1 MRRIITT
8 AVLAVAAA
16 SVAVGP
22 ALATTPPDTS
32 PDSGAPAGS
41 EAPAASDV
49 PTDTGATGQTAGE
62 PVVVVDDTGSPVAA
76 ITVMSVEPA
85 WTGYGEFPVPDVGYE
100 YLRVTL
106 VVESRTPRGVY
117 GVEYYQ
123 FLVQDVDGF
132 ITPVQIIPTAEQA
145 ASGEQ
150 LVTGAQLP
158 NGETVE
164 LSLTFEMVAGVPP
177 QALFYQ
183 PAGNRLI
190 TVTEFG

>member
-8 AVLAVAAA
+8 AVLAVAASSLA
-16 SVAVGP
+16 VAP

-32 PDSGAPAGS
+32 PDSVAPADSG
-41 EAPAASDV
+41 APAASDA

-76 ITVMSVEPA
+76 ISVVSVEPG
-85 WTGYGEFPVPDVGYE
+85 WTGYGEYPIPDVGFE

-117 GVEYYQ
+117 GVEYYH

-158 NGETVE
+158 MGGTFE
-164 LSLTFEMVAGVPP
+164 LALTFEMVAGVPA

-190 TVTEFG
+190 TVAEFD